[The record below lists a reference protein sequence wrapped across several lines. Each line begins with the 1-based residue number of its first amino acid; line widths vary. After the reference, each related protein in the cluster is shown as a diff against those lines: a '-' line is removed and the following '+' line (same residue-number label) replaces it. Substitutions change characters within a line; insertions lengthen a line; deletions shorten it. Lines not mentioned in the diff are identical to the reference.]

1 MTRPNKTFLRLTAFQ
16 RDRAPGHN
24 VAQSAVAKWA
34 NSAYTQQIRVGEPMS
49 MKRLFSRECIGQ
61 HSVSRRSFLSV
72 TLGGLAAVGLGPTI
86 AFSADENAEL
96 NQKLDASIR
105 RALTWLAAEQQVS
118 GMDNQRLRRFHC
130 YDCVGDHVVFGRRT
144 CTGRRSVWSPH
155 DARSRLAVISTA

>member
-1 MTRPNKTFLRLTAFQ
+1 
-16 RDRAPGHN
+16 
-24 VAQSAVAKWA
+24 
-34 NSAYTQQIRVGEPMS
+34 MS

-118 GMDNQRLRRFHC
+118 AHGQPATSEIPLLRLRWRSCRFWQA
-130 YDCVGDHVVFGRRT
+130 DMFRKKVRMVT
-144 CTGRRSVWSPH
+144 T
-155 DARSRLAVISTA
+155 

>member
-86 AFSADENAEL
+86 AFSADENPFVARSHGL
-96 NQKLDASIR
+96 QRNNRSQAHGQPASSEIP
-105 RALTWLAAEQQVS
+105 LL
-118 GMDNQRLRRFHC
+118 RLRWRSCRFWQADM
-130 YDCVGDHVVFGRRT
+130 YRKKVRMVT
-144 CTGRRSVWSPH
+144 T
-155 DARSRLAVISTA
+155 